1 MSPGISSPG
10 RWRTVA
16 PWLIAVL
23 ATTAH
28 AQDPDLPPVEWPD
41 IPAHAADADGFA
53 PPRWRV
59 EHAVAG
65 RLDADERE
73 DLLLVLRMDDPANVI
88 VHDGPGESPFDSNP
102 RLLVLAVADGG
113 GYRRVAVDNAL
124 VPRQP
129 SPVFDDFLA
138 DAPAIAPSRVFSVSL
153 RSWASA
159 GSWTTT
165 TRSFAFRLQDGCV
178 RLVGFDEESLHRAS
192 GEITRRSF
200 NFLARSAWESSGSI
214 ERDDEDARR
223 AMRLPAGIICLAD
236 VGDGFAFEPGVE
248 G

>member
-1 MSPGISSPG
+1 M
-10 RWRTVA
+10 
-16 PWLIAVL
+16 
-23 ATTAH
+23 
-28 AQDPDLPPVEWPD
+28 EWPD

>member
-1 MSPGISSPG
+1 MA
-10 RWRTVA
+10 TVA

-41 IPAHAADADGFA
+41 LPAHAADADGFA

-153 RSWASA
+153 RSWAST

-192 GEITRRSF
+192 GEITRAASTSSRAALEKQRQHRS
-200 NFLARSAWESSGSI
+200 R
-214 ERDDEDARR
+214 RRDARR
-223 AMRLPAGIICLAD
+223 TKRLPADVVCLAD